1 MESFELLP
9 KSLHHG
15 IRILLKNSFIHTEVT
30 DNKEIQ
36 SSAAVRRRSAP
47 PKLSDTPD
55 EKVSSSS
62 TTVMVRNIPSRFNQ
76 ATLLECFGESINISA
91 IDFFYLPIDFHT
103 GKNLGYSFVNFST
116 SEAMTEF
123 MSIFDGQRLKSNSH
137 KLLSTTRAK
146 IQGFDKNFRLF
157 SASAVMTLALPHF
170 RPMIK
175 CLKCGRLCPLA
186 SSADDLDARVIC
198 KMCG

>member
-30 DNKEIQ
+30 GQTEIQ
-36 SSAAVRRRSAP
+36 SSSSVRRRSAP
-47 PKLSDTPD
+47 PKLSDIPD
-55 EKVSSSS
+55 EMVSSSS

-76 ATLLECFGESINISA
+76 ATLLQCFGESINISL
-91 IDFFYLPIDFHT
+91 IDFFYLPIDFRT

-123 MSIFDGQRLKSNSH
+123 ISIFDGRRLNSNSH
-137 KLLSTTRAK
+137 KLLSTTPAK
-146 IQGFDKNFRLF
+146 IQGFDKNYRLF
-157 SASAVMTLALPHF
+157 SASAVMTVAPPHF
-170 RPMIK
+170 RPMIR
-175 CLKCGRLCPLA
+175 CIKCGCLCPRL
-186 SSADDLDARVIC
+186 SQRRLGCTGHLQDV
-198 KMCG
+198 